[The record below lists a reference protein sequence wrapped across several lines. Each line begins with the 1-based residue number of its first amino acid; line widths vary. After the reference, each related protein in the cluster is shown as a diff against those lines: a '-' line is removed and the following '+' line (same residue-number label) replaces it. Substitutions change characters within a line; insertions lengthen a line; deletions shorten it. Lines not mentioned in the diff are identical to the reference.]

1 MELKEYQIPEME
13 VVELK
18 YHQPLLTTS
27 EGNDSGNPD
36 TPAWY

>member
-18 YHQPLLTTS
+18 YQQSLLSMS
-27 EGNDSGNPD
+27 EGGDSGNPD
-36 TPAWY
+36 TPVWD

>member
-27 EGNDSGNPD
+27 EGNDSGDPNEYNPD
-36 TPAWY
+36 